1 MTRSRS
7 ITFLAGAVAVPLT
20 ALAVSGCG
28 GGGGGSASAAHPAK
42 AKPATAP
49 AMVKVANSGLGS
61 KILVDSQGRTLYMF
75 SKDSGTSS
83 SCTGACAVA
92 WPPVAANGKPTV
104 GPGANASLLG
114 TTTRSDGTSQ
124 VTYNGHP
131 LYRFVKDTA
140 PDQTHG
146 EGLTAFGVSWFA
158 VSPAGKRVSKPAST
172 SSNGSSNGPT
182 SSQPTTPAPPPPPA
196 PKPAP
201 RPVAPKATPPANNNG
216 IPQNNGGDQDSD
228 NNGGPSDGD
237 GGV

>member
-1 MTRSRS
+1 
-7 ITFLAGAVAVPLT
+7 VPLT

-42 AKPATAP
+42 PKPATAP
-49 AMVKVANSGLGS
+49 ATVKVASSGLGS

-92 WPPVAANGKPTV
+92 WPPVAANGKPAV
-104 GPGANASLLG
+104 GPGANASLVG

-140 PDQTHG
+140 PGQTNG
-146 EGLTAFGVSWFA
+146 EGLTAFGGSWFA

-172 SSNGSSNGPT
+172 SSNGST
-182 SSQPTTPAPPPPPA
+182 SSQPAAPAPPPPPPPA

-201 RPVAPKATPPANNNG
+201 RPVAPKATPPAQSNG